1 MEALEALSFPFPIWG
16 RIPNVA
22 NKSAAAAFENKNLQQ
37 SVTMVQMV
45 SVSASGLITR
55 IILLDNF

>member
-1 MEALEALSFPFPIWG
+1 MEALRPLSFPFKCP
-16 RIPNVA
+16 RNVA
-22 NKSAAAAFENKNLQQ
+22 NKSAATAYENKNLQQ
-37 SVTMVQMV
+37 SVTMDQMV